1 MRSATTLALVL
12 LLVHCGSGDIYKDI
26 NEDEK
31 VKECVG
37 SIKIFDKDD
46 KELISVSSN
55 HPAEEKLKYD
65 GKSKGG
71 KVMLEGNCCFEA
83 RQKPAAKGGRSLLLT
98 DNKEYSVSFPVKYVM
113 KADCVPDAGTALIPI
128 LVTLAVLAVLVVV
141 AVVIYIKK
149 RRGVTTV
156 TGDDGP

>member
-1 MRSATTLALVL
+1 MRSGTTLALL
-12 LLVHCGSGDIYKDI
+12 LLMVHCGTGDIYKDI

-46 KELISVSSN
+46 KELIVVSST
-55 HPAEEKLKYD
+55 HAAEEKLKYD

-71 KVMLEGNCCFEA
+71 KVKLEGNCCFEA
-83 RQKPAAKGGRSLLLT
+83 RQKPAAKGGKSLLLT

-128 LVTLAVLAVLVVV
+128 LITLAVLAVLVVV

-149 RRGVTTV
+149 RRGITVV
-156 TGDDGP
+156 TGDSA